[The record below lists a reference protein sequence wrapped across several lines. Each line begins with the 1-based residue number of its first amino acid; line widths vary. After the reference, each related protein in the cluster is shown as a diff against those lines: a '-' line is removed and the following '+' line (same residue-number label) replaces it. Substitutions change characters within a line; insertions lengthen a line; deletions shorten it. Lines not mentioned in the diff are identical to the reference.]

1 MNKTVTT
8 GIVLTRIN
16 FSEADRIITILT
28 PDHGK
33 IRVMVKGARKPK
45 SKMAAGIELFSICQ
59 ITFITG
65 RGEIRTLISA
75 RPQTHYKN
83 IVVDINRTMLGY
95 EVLKRI
101 NKVTEDAPGKE
112 YFDLLSSTLGAL
124 DNAKLSNDAVEFWFS
139 LRLLQISGHAPNLHT
154 DARKNPLNANDNYEF
169 DLDSMTFVPKPNGS
183 FNAKHIKLF
192 RLCISSPKP
201 DILLQV
207 QNGDDLLPISLG
219 LAKAMMKLHGY
230 I

>member
-16 FSEADRIITILT
+16 FGEADRILTILT

-33 IRVMVKGARKPK
+33 IRVMVKGARKLK
-45 SKMAAGIELFSICQ
+45 SKMGAGIELFSICQ

-65 RGEIRTLISA
+65 RGEIGTLISA

-83 IVVDINRTMLGY
+83 IVSDINCTMLGY
-95 EVLKRI
+95 EVLKRL
-101 NKVTEDAPGKE
+101 NKVTEDAAGKE
-112 YFDLLSSTLGAL
+112 YFDLLARTLEAL

-154 DARKNPLNANDNYEF
+154 DRRKLPLNAEDNYEF
-169 DLDSMTFVPKPNGS
+169 DLDTMAFDPKSNGS

-192 RLCISSPKP
+192 RLCITATKP

-207 QNGDDLLPISLG
+207 QDSEEHLPISLG
-219 LAKAMMKLHGY
+219 LVKTMLSSLR
-230 I
+230 